1 MNTFSRIV
9 KSSLAALVLSAFSW
23 SAHADYTWNLS
34 HLLPGATGDFG
45 TAATVAL
52 TQGTDGVDVSVT
64 NWVDLTEDPNG
75 AFLTRLWFSFTG
87 TGFTGIGNINP
98 TDPNVG
104 PEGYTVGSPGPAGYG
119 GLNMEINFSTNPP
132 RFYAA
137 GVTVGSS
144 TGPGTVT
151 FTLLGTTLADF
162 GSMISSVNGP
172 DTPVMVM
179 LQDGQQSF
187 HYVVPEPNTYMLVL
201 LGLGLMGLV
210 VRRKL
215 V

>member
-1 MNTFSRIV
+1 MNSFGRFVRI
-9 KSSLAALVLSAFSW
+9 SLTALVLSAFSW
-23 SAHADYTWNLS
+23 SAHADYTWDLS
-34 HLLPGATGDFG
+34 YLLPGATGDFG

-64 NWVDLTEDPNG
+64 NGVDLTEDPNG
-75 AFLTRLWFSFTG
+75 AFLTRLWLSYTG
-87 TGFTGIGNINP
+87 TGFAGIGNINP
-98 TDPNVG
+98 TDPSVG
-104 PEGYTVGSPGPAGYG
+104 PEGWSTGPGPAGYN
-119 GLNMEINFSTNPP
+119 GLNLEIDFSTNPP

-162 GSMISSVNGP
+162 GSMISSINGP

-187 HYVVPEPNTYMLVL
+187 HYVVPEPNTYLLMF

-210 VRRKL
+210 IRRKL